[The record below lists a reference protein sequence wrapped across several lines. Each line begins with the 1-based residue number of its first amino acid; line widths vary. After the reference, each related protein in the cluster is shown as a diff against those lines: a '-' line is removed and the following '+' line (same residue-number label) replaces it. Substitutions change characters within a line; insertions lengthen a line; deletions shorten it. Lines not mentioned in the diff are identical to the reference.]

1 MWTIAFG
8 ILLGFFL
15 IMTWQFILTL
25 VIIAVV
31 GIWTLIAE
39 ILKSIKN
46 IFNK

>member
-15 IMTWQFILTL
+15 IMTWQFILA
-25 VIIAVV
+25 IIILGAV